1 MVQAFILFNTKTFYI
16 NFGDNKIVT
25 IHPKVFWSS
34 ESNNKTKHTE
44 LKKLALHKNKI
55 KFIETGTF
63 DPLINLEYLSLQRNN
78 LINIDYLL
86 IVNLNNLNKFVIYFN
101 KLTQLPTKWLPNN
114 LESLDISGN
123 AIEYLSLNTFEG
135 ALNLNTLEMTI
146 HKKTIEYNT
155 FSKLTKLTTII
166 AFPPNSEMCTCKYI
180 WVINTIIYD
189 TSALCN
195 NSNTNYTSIREYLK
209 EECKDHIPGIY
220 LYVIYY
226 KCIYIYIYIYIKYY
240 ILYYNINILK
250 YDRYNY

>member
-1 MVQAFILFNTKTFYI
+1 MVQAYILLNIKTVYLY
-16 NFGDNKIVT
+16 FGKNKIV
-25 IHPKVFWSS
+25 ILHPKAFWTS
-34 ESNNKTKHTE
+34 ESNDKTKHTE
-44 LKKLALHKNKI
+44 LKKLILHRNQI
-55 KFIETGTF
+55 KFIVSGTF
-63 DPLINLEYLSLQRNN
+63 DPLINLEYLSLQRNY
-78 LINIDYLL
+78 LFNIDYLL
-86 IVNLNNLNKFVIYFN
+86 IVNLNNLNNFLIYFN

-146 HKKTIEYNT
+146 HNKTIEYNT

-166 AFPPNSEMCTCKYI
+166 AYPTNSEMCTCKYI

-226 KCIYIYIYIYIKYY
+226 KYIYIYIKYY